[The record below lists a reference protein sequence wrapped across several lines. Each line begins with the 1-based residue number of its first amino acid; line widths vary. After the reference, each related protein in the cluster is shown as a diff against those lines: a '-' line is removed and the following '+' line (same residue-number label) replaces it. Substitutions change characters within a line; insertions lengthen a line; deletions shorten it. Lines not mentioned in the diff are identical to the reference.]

1 MSAQAS
7 IDGMTSAQHSAT
19 NTLLPKP
26 AQPTLPVPLGG
37 RVRLHRSQVVVA
49 AILVWA
55 LYGLT
60 SSVIIQPGCPYDEV
74 QYRCSGDT
82 QGGVITMTPC
92 ADTEP
97 GVWSGL
103 AHPQQVG
110 FATNQPVVSECL
122 ESGCSANQCLKTSTT
137 CPGSGEGDVD
147 PDVSVTQC
155 VAAESTVDIQPLQ
168 AVLYSLMVAAA
179 MFLLATRKPV
189 DLNSSRIIGA
199 LVILFAVCVARCR
212 RLPAPC
218 VCMLTLRLWVCLC
231 SYNLTQDI
239 SLKASC
245 DWGEATSGDCSVEV
259 DFCSVPMQYS
269 PFVSNP
275 PIAAA
280 GDNGCQLHACAAM
293 ECLVSTSACGTAAAT
308 YKCVPTSASSD
319 AQPSVVA
326 CEALILVI
334 GLVILRRNEAM
345 GWRRIIS
352 LALILWGVHNIG
364 QSIQFTQTCD
374 YSSVSTCA
382 ACGAARPFA
391 LTPVSL

>member
-1 MSAQAS
+1 
-7 IDGMTSAQHSAT
+7 
-19 NTLLPKP
+19 
-26 AQPTLPVPLGG
+26 
-37 RVRLHRSQVVVA
+37 
-49 AILVWA
+49 
-55 LYGLT
+55 
-60 SSVIIQPGCPYDEV
+60 
-74 QYRCSGDT
+74 
-82 QGGVITMTPC
+82 
-92 ADTEP
+92 
-97 GVWSGL
+97 
-103 AHPQQVG
+103 
-110 FATNQPVVSECL
+110 
-122 ESGCSANQCLKTSTT
+122 
-137 CPGSGEGDVD
+137 
-147 PDVSVTQC
+147 
-155 VAAESTVDIQPLQ
+155 
-168 AVLYSLMVAAA
+168 
-179 MFLLATRKPV
+179 
-189 DLNSSRIIGA
+189 
-199 LVILFAVCVARCR
+199 
-212 RLPAPC
+212 
-218 VCMLTLRLWVCLC
+218 MLTLRLWVCLC

-280 GDNGCQLHACAAM
+280 DDNGCQLHACAAM

-382 ACGAARPFA
+382 ACEAVRPFA